1 MSGAAPLCFF
11 VVYKPDRG
19 YFFILLFITLQLSG
33 VCWQIVYF
41 HTKNPSLDIF
51 SNALE
56 CKSLIKFMAIWYFCG
71 HLVHLIVIWC
81 ILWSFGSFCGHL
93 VHFVVIWYILWSFGT
108 FFIILYQDKFGNP
121 VATDALR
128 ESLMFLLF
136 PDENHFIFHFC
147 VGGVLRNCWEMINS
161 SEKVLFPLENT
172 LASELKIWSEF
183 LWSNLKVCFAPV

>member
-56 CKSLIKFMAIWYFCG
+56 CKSLIKFMAICIF
-71 HLVHLIVIWC
+71 VAIWC
-81 ILWSFGSFCGHL
+81 ILLSFGAFCGHL
-93 VHFVVIWYILWSFGT
+93 VHFAVIWFILWSFGT
-108 FFIILYQDKFGNP
+108 FCGHLVHFLSYCTKTNL
-121 VATDALR
+121 ATL
-128 ESLMFLLF
+128 SLQML
-136 PDENHFIFHFC
+136 
-147 VGGVLRNCWEMINS
+147 
-161 SEKVLFPLENT
+161 
-172 LASELKIWSEF
+172 
-183 LWSNLKVCFAPV
+183 